1 MEIKMKK
8 TLIIE
13 GMMCGHCE
21 AHVKKA
27 LLGLDGV
34 TDAEVSHQKGE
45 AVITLNKDIPDA
57 LLKKAIEDEGYSLN
71 DIR

>member
-1 MEIKMKK
+1 
-8 TLIIE
+8 
-13 GMMCGHCE
+13 MCGHCE

-45 AVITLNKDIPDA
+45 AVITLSKDIPDA
-57 LLKKAIEDEGYSLN
+57 LLKKAIEDEGYSLK